1 MFINNEYVC
10 TQESLCSCCKKFQTQ
25 NWRRARAKLRSSRY
39 SALIVHV
46 NDTQV
51 ISYSA
56 YPSTLAH
63 TFPVWYTEIGNSHSE
78 GENSNNKKNHLIL
91 AYQTSSHAKKKHY
104 TSEQFYHWCLDIYH
118 QDDDYV
124 WEKQSDISQTYR
136 KIYVA
141 RDLKDNIA
149 PNSCYGQTP
158 PTRSGCLKLHPAWS
172 FWGKH
177 SSTRNTEVTLFFK
190 SILAFYFCYSKYS

>member
-1 MFINNEYVC
+1 MCSHISSLIYRNRKF
-10 TQESLCSCCKKFQTQ
+10 TQ
-25 NWRRARAKLRSSRY
+25 WRRKQQQQQKSPNSSL
-39 SALIVHV
+39 SDFI
-46 NDTQV
+46 TC
-51 ISYSA
+51 
-56 YPSTLAH
+56 
-63 TFPVWYTEIGNSHSE
+63 
-78 GENSNNKKNHLIL
+78 
-91 AYQTSSHAKKKHY
+91 KKKHY

-118 QDDDYV
+118 QEDDYV

-172 FWGKH
+172 FWEKH
-177 SSTRNTEVTLFFK
+177 SSIRNTEVTLFLK